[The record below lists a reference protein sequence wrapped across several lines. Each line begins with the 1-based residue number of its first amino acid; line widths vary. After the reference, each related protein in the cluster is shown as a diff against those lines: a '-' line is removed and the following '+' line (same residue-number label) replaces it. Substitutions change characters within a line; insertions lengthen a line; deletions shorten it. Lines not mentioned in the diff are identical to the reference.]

1 MKALWTNGRANGEW
15 SRVKNLPLLCD
26 MGEEYVLLVRASQSL
41 GQMEHNFVP
50 TDQKIVINLFRFR
63 CCAT

>member
-1 MKALWTNGRANGEW
+1 MLYGRMAELMG
-15 SRVKNLPLLCD
+15 RVELRREPLACD
-26 MGEEYVLLVRASQSL
+26 MGEGNTLLVRASQSL